1 MQIHS
6 LWAGAQ
12 ASRLLR
18 RVATETVALQSLN
31 RSARLRTI
39 CKSVAGAALLGLVM
53 STSAAFAQE
62 AAKSQPPPERSSP
75 KEDDVEQLRKM
86 VQKLS
91 AEVARLKAE
100 VAKLEKLRQ
109 VDYLRDLMTKEEN
122 RINAAQKELID
133 IDAKETALQKRLS
146 EIETEL
152 RPDRIQQ
159 SLAGVGSLRPEQQR
173 EALERQL
180 SNEKRRIQAQ
190 LDQFPQTRTRLQ
202 AVITSAEASIVTLR
216 QRLRDAVRA
225 AGLREN
231 N

>member
-6 LWAGAQ
+6 LWTGAR

-18 RVATETVALQSLN
+18 RFATETVVLESLN
-31 RSARLRTI
+31 QAAKPRTI
-39 CKSVAGAALLGLVM
+39 YKSVACAAILVLITIC
-53 STSAAFAQE
+53 TSAAVAQE
-62 AAKSQPPPERSSP
+62 AAKSQPSTDRSSP
-75 KEDDVEQLRKM
+75 KEADVEQLRKA
-86 VQKLS
+86 VRQLS
-91 AEVARLKAE
+91 AEVAQLKAE

-122 RINAAQKELID
+122 RISAAQKELIT
-133 IDAKETALQKRLS
+133 IDDKELTLQKRLD

-152 RPDRIQQ
+152 RPDMIQQ
-159 SLAGVGSLRPEQQR
+159 SIAGVGSMRPEQQR
-173 EALERQL
+173 EAIERRL

-190 LDQFPQTRTRLQ
+190 LDQLPQTRTRLQ
-202 AVITSAEASIVTLR
+202 AIITSAEASIVTLR

-231 N
+231 

>member
-1 MQIHS
+1 MQ
-6 LWAGAQ
+6 LYLAW
-12 ASRLLR
+12 R
-18 RVATETVALQSLN
+18 RPGFTKV
-31 RSARLRTI
+31 
-39 CKSVAGAALLGLVM
+39 CKSVAGAAVLGLVL
-53 STSAAFAQE
+53 STSAALAQE
-62 AAKSQPPPERSSP
+62 AAKSQPPPDRSAP
-75 KEDDVEQLRKM
+75 KEDDVEQLRKI

-100 VAKLEKLRQ
+100 VAKLEKYQQ
-109 VDYLRDLMTKEEN
+109 VDYLRDLITKEEN
-122 RINAAQKELID
+122 RINVAQKELITIGD
-133 IDAKETALQKRLS
+133 KEAALQKRLD

-173 EALERQL
+173 EAIERQL

-190 LDQFPQTRTRLQ
+190 LDQLSPTRTRLQ

-216 QRLRDAVRA
+216 QRLRDALRA